1 MSNALRQE
9 PALPTRSIA
18 WGVICYL
25 VLPITVVISVSLTD
39 RPYLSLPSDGLS
51 LQYYQK
57 LFTSSQ
63 WLSSIWQSFVIATVS
78 TAICGLLGTL
88 AAIGCWRIGSGL
100 ANAVRMVMLIPLML
114 PSMIYALGAY
124 QVWANLGWVNTY
136 TGIIVAHAMTGMP
149 YVVITV
155 STSLAGL
162 DPKLEQ
168 AARNLG
174 ASMSQSLRY
183 VIIPNIMPGV
193 ISGLVFAFIH
203 SWDELV
209 IVLFIAGRNV
219 FTLPRR
225 MWDGINEHLDPTMA
239 AVATVLIVLTII
251 LLAAEFL
258 LRGKKR

>member
-1 MSNALRQE
+1 MSSALQQE
-9 PALPTRSIA
+9 PALATRSLA

-25 VLPITVVISVSLTD
+25 VLPITVVLAVSVTD
-39 RPYLSLPSDGLS
+39 RPYLSLPRDGVS

-57 LFTSSQ
+57 LFTSSE
-63 WLSSIWQSFVIATVS
+63 WLLSIWQSFVIAVAS
-78 TAICGLLGTL
+78 TAIAGLLGTL
-88 AAIGCWRIGSGL
+88 AAIGCWRISSGL
-100 ANAVRMVMLIPLML
+100 ANAIRLAMLIPLML

-124 QVWANLGWVNTY
+124 QVWAKLGWVNTY
-136 TGIIVAHAMTGMP
+136 TGIIVAHAMTGIP

-162 DPKLEQ
+162 DARLEQ

-174 ASMSQSLRY
+174 ATMGQSLRH
-183 VIIPNIMPGV
+183 VIIPNIKPGV

-239 AVATVLIVLTII
+239 AVAAVLIVLTLA
-251 LLAAEFL
+251 LLAIELL
-258 LRGKKR
+258 LRGKKH